1 MSVKSNNTQEV
12 QGVSGGGDSLSVE
25 GKPAVLK
32 SASLTIVDKIK
43 KVKEELSSGDT
54 QFIKNYIEFR
64 EKDKEE
70 NVLRQ
75 QLCSLKTK
83 LKKTR
88 LHYFESDIKKTK
100 IQYKEV
106 KKSRD
111 ILFDKVRKWPGKKN
125 DLEEKIE
132 ILEMQDSIQKS
143 TKEFAVVAKENK
155 KRVSKMILSKI
166 SKLPEVIVDYIQGFI
181 PIEILNELISQKYRP
196 LQKLIPKL
204 DRTSLAVLIKRI
216 YLEPKFVATCSP
228 EKVIQNT
235 YSPTERAY
243 KPEWRFDTKA
253 NMNVRFLNAV
263 VEIKRSHPELLYKL
277 FSTLAILIQPDKTYK
292 GVYNAIDLIL
302 Y

>member
-1 MSVKSNNTQEV
+1 MSVKSNNTKEV
-12 QGVSGGGDSLSVE
+12 QGGSGGGGSLSVE

-32 SASLTIVDKIK
+32 RASLTIADKIAK
-43 KVKEELSSGDT
+43 INQEISSGDT
-54 QFIKNYIEFR
+54 LFTKTYKEFR
-64 EKDKEE
+64 AKDNEE
-70 NVLRQ
+70 NTFRR
-75 QLCSLKTK
+75 QLCSLKT
-83 LKKTR
+83 
-88 LHYFESDIKKTK
+88 DIKNKK
-100 IQYKEV
+100 IQYKEI

-111 ILFDKVRKWPGKKN
+111 SLFDKIRYWPGKKN
-125 DLEEKIE
+125 DLEDKMQ

-143 TKEFAVVAKENK
+143 TKEFAVVANENK
-155 KRVSKMILSKI
+155 KRVSKTILSEI
-166 SKLPEVIVDYIQGFI
+166 SKLPDVIVDYIQGFI
-181 PIEILNELISQKYRP
+181 PIEIRNELIEKKYRP

-235 YSPTERAY
+235 YSQSERAY

-263 VEIKRSHPELLYKL
+263 VEVKRSHPELLYKL

-292 GVYNAIDLIL
+292 GVYNTIDLIL